1 MVAVVGCGER
11 QRSIALVTGT
21 VTLDGKPLANAS
33 VRFIPM
39 DDPNEPLGVV
49 SIGETDAQGHFRLAT
64 SDDRPGAV
72 VGQHAVQISTLKA
85 RRVPNSESTEITS
98 PEKIPEH
105 YNTQTQ
111 LQFTVPGQG
120 TDKANF
126 DLKS

>member
-1 MVAVVGCGER
+1 
-11 QRSIALVTGT
+11 
-21 VTLDGKPLANAS
+21 
-33 VRFIPM
+33 M

-49 SIGETDAQGHFRLAT
+49 SIAKTDAQGHFRLST
-64 SDDRPGAV
+64 SDGRPGAV

-85 RRVPNSESTEITS
+85 GASQLQIDEIVS

-111 LQFTVPGQG
+111 LQFTVPAEG
-120 TDKANF
+120 TDKASF